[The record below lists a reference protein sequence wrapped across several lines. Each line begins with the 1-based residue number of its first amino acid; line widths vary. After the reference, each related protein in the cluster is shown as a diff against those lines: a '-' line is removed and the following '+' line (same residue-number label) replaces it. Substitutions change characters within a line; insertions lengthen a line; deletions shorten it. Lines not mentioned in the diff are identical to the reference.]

1 MESKRTSEQLGPG
14 VTGGC
19 ELLMWVLGSEL
30 GSSRRKT
37 NVICCFK
44 SLLSSG
50 CPETRY
56 GWPRTQRSVHFCF
69 LDAGIKVCAATL
81 SVLNH

>member
-37 NVICCFK
+37 NAICCFK
-44 SLLSSG
+44 SVYLALDVLKLAMAGLELRDLSTSASWMLGLRCVLL
-50 CPETRY
+50 
-56 GWPRTQRSVHFCF
+56 H
-69 LDAGIKVCAATL
+69 
-81 SVLNH
+81 